1 MRWFREGGS
10 TPLPLTS
17 VGEGKGGIMSPD
29 DFSVR
34 TRVAVVLTLCTMVV
48 LLFLTVV
55 PALGLDA
62 TTHYTG
68 CLKATGTMINI
79 AVGDTPKKPC
89 GALTEVHFSGGDVT
103 SVNTPTGSGL
113 AGGATDGDV
122 TLSLQDSY
130 KLPQTCS
137 SGQVAKWDGTM
148 LEWGCASDNDTQAP
162 NLQQI
167 AILKWFGAGKAAS
180 FSVGSSPFG
189 VAFDGADVWVTN
201 SSNNN
206 VSKLRASDGATLGTF
221 SVGSSPV
228 GVAFDGAD
236 VWVTNN
242 GSNNVSKLRASDRA
256 TLGTFSVGSTPFGVA
271 FDGANVWVTN
281 QGSNNVSKLRA
292 SDGATLG
299 TFSVGSSPV
308 GVAFDGAN
316 VWVTN
321 QSSNNVSKLRAS
333 DGASLGT
340 FPVGDNPLG
349 VAFDGANVWVANQ
362 FSGTVS
368 KL

>member
-1 MRWFREGGS
+1 
-10 TPLPLTS
+10 
-17 VGEGKGGIMSPD
+17 MSPD

-34 TRVAVVLTLCTMVV
+34 TRVAVVFTLCTMVA
-48 LLFLTVV
+48 LLFLAV

-201 SSNNN
+201 SNSDY

-221 SVGSSPV
+221 SVGSGPL

-236 VWVTNN
+236 VWVTNS
-242 GSNNVSKLRASDRA
+242 GSNNVSKLRASDGA

-340 FPVGDNPLG
+340 FPVGDIPLV
-349 VAFDGANVWVANQ
+349 VALHGPNATVAHYSTP
-362 FSGTVS
+362 F
-368 KL
+368 